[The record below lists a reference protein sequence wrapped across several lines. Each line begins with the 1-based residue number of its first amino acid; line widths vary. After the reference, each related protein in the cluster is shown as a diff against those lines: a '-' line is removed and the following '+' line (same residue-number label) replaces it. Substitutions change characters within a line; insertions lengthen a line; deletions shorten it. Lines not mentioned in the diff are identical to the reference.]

1 MTSSTSFHLPE
12 LPCLLLRMSMRLLE
26 DARLPAYKGGIFRGG
41 FGYAFQ
47 RATCPE
53 RCWGNADDCRVEPI
67 CPYRWVFETPR
78 PAGIEQLHDLRDI
91 PRPFV
96 LRLSPDERRQYR
108 AGEALEFEL
117 TIIRR
122 GVDYLPFFLFSFEEL
137 GRKGLGAGR
146 ARARL
151 ERAEALE
158 PWQPTGVLVYH
169 NGQVLSST
177 EGLPLVDTAAILA
190 QAAALPT
197 DLRIELDAP
206 LRVKAGKQFI
216 NELDLPAIL
225 RALGWRLNALSIF
238 HGDGPWQLDYRPWVA
253 QAADVTVAEPQLRW
267 KTWERRSDHRGQA
280 QNIPLSGLVGTAVL
294 REVPLELRALL
305 LSGSVVHIGK
315 ATVFGYGALRLLPA

>member
-1 MTSSTSFHLPE
+1 MTSHTSFYLPD
-12 LPCLLLRMSMRLLE
+12 LPCLRLRLSMRLLE
-26 DARLPAYKGGIFRGG
+26 DASLPAYKGGIFRGG

-53 RCWGNADDCRVEPI
+53 HCWGAADDCRVEPI

-96 LRLSPDERRQYR
+96 LRLSPDERREYR
-108 AGEALEFEL
+108 AGDVLEFEL
-117 TIIRR
+117 TIIGR
-122 GVDYLPFFLFSFEEL
+122 GVDYLPFFLFSFEAL
-137 GRKGLGAGR
+137 ARMGLGAGR

-169 NGQVLSST
+169 NGQVLST
-177 EGLPLVDTAAILA
+177 PAGLPQVDSAAILA
-190 QAAALPT
+190 QAAALGT
-197 DLRIELDAP
+197 DLRIELEAP
-206 LRVKAGKQFI
+206 LRVKANKQFI
-216 NELDLPAIL
+216 NKLHLPAMV
-225 RALGWRLNALSIF
+225 RALSWRLNALAVF

-253 QAADVTVAEPQLRW
+253 RAADVTVAEPRLRW
-267 KTWERRSDHRGQA
+267 KTWERRTDHRGQA
-280 QNIPLSGLVGTAVL
+280 QNIPLSGLVGTALL

-305 LSGSVVHIGK
+305 LSGSVVHIGN
-315 ATVFGYGALRLLPA
+315 ATVFGYGAFRLLPA